1 MIKKLLIITLLFTNS
16 IFALGDKG
24 SFGLN
29 INSDD
34 LEVEGRVSLSTRTRS
49 LEYRN
54 FYIDGNFIN
63 GEDDNLYGIGF
74 YVENS
79 PRGYSNITFNI
90 GLRSIF
96 SGNDKL
102 DETFVAIPI
111 TVGAKARMYLG
122 NLPKSALGFKLAY
135 APDPLS
141 FSDAKSYF
149 EYRIE
154 VDMQLIDN
162 IDIYAGYRDIDTE
175 YKGGDITFN
184 SAGYVGFKFIF

>member
-1 MIKKLLIITLLFTNS
+1 MIKKLLIITLLLTSS
-16 IFALGDKG
+16 IYAAGDKG

-34 LEVEGRVSLSTRTRS
+34 LEVEGRVSLSTRTRT

-63 GEDDNLYGIGF
+63 GEDDNLYGVGF

-79 PRGYSNITFNI
+79 PRGYSNITFDI
-90 GLRSIF
+90 GIRSIF
-96 SGNDKL
+96 SSNDKL
-102 DETFVAIPI
+102 DETFVALPI
-111 TVGAKARMYLG
+111 IVGAKARMYLG

-154 VDMQLIDN
+154 VDMQLIEN

-175 YKGGDITFN
+175 YKSKDITFN
-184 SAGYVGFKFIF
+184 SAGYAGFRFIF

>member
-1 MIKKLLIITLLFTNS
+1 MMKKLLIISLLGATSLFG
-16 IFALGDKG
+16 AEKA

-34 LEVEGRVSLSTRTRS
+34 LEVEGRVSMATRTRS

-54 FYIDGNFIN
+54 FFFDGNFIK
-63 GEDDNLYGIGF
+63 GDEDNLYGVGF

-79 PRGYSNITFNI
+79 PLGYPNLKFGI

-102 DETFVAIPI
+102 DKDFVAIP
-111 TVGAKARMYLG
+111 VQVSAKARMYLG
-122 NLPKSALGFKLAY
+122 NLPKSNLGVRFAY
-135 APDPLS
+135 APSPLT
-141 FSDAKSYF
+141 FSDADSYL

-154 VDMQLIDN
+154 ADMQIIQN
-162 IDIYAGYRDIDTE
+162 IDIYIGYRNIETNYDNADV
-175 YKGGDITFN
+175 DFN
-184 SAGYVGFKFIF
+184 SAGYIGFKFLF

>member
-1 MIKKLLIITLLFTNS
+1 MIKKLLIITLLFTSS
-16 IFALGDKG
+16 IYAAGDKG
-24 SFGLN
+24 TFGLN

-34 LEVEGRVSLSTRTRS
+34 LEVEGRVSLATRTRT

-54 FYIDGNFIN
+54 FYLDANFIN
-63 GEDDNLYGIGF
+63 GEDDNLYGVGF

-79 PRGYSNITFNI
+79 PHGYSNLTFDI

-96 SGNDKL
+96 SGNDAT

-111 TVGAKARMYLG
+111 YVAAKARMYLG
-122 NLPKSALGFKLAY
+122 NLPKSALGFKLSY
-135 APDPLS
+135 APNPLS
-141 FSDAKSYF
+141 FSDAKSYL

-162 IDIYAGYRDIDTE
+162 INVYAGYRNIDTE
-175 YKGGDITFN
+175 YDSDDVNFN
-184 SAGYVGFKFIF
+184 SAGYAGFKFVF

>member
-1 MIKKLLIITLLFTNS
+1 MIKNILLFTFLLS
-16 IFALGDKG
+16 TLAFARGDRS

-34 LEVEGRVSLSTRTRS
+34 LEVEGRISLATRNRS
-49 LEYRN
+49 IEFRN

-63 GEDDNLYGIGF
+63 GEDDNLYGLGF

-79 PRGYSNITFNI
+79 PHGYSNLTFDI
-90 GLRSIF
+90 GLRSVF
-96 SGNDKL
+96 SSNDML
-102 DETFVAIPI
+102 DQNFVAIPI
-111 TVGAKARMYLG
+111 TVAAKARMYLG
-122 NLPKSALGFKLAY
+122 NLPKSSLGFKLAY

-154 VDMQLIDN
+154 ADMQVIDN
-162 IDIYAGYRDIDTE
+162 INVYIGYRNIDTE
-175 YKGGDITFN
+175 YKAEDITFN
-184 SAGYVGFKFIF
+184 SAGYVGFKFVF

>member
-1 MIKKLLIITLLFTNS
+1 MIKKLLIITLLFTSS
-16 IFALGDKG
+16 IYAVSEKG

-34 LEVEGRVSLSTRTRS
+34 LEVEGRVSLSTRTRT

-63 GEDDNLYGIGF
+63 GEDDNLYGLGF
-74 YVENS
+74 YVENA
-79 PRGYSNITFNI
+79 PHGYSNLTFGI

-102 DETFVAIPI
+102 DETFVALPI
-111 TVGAKARMYLG
+111 TVAAKARMYLG
-122 NLPKSALGFKLAY
+122 NLPKSALGFKLSY
-135 APDPLS
+135 APEPLS

-162 IDIYAGYRDIDTE
+162 IGIYVGYRDISTD
-175 YKGGDITFN
+175 YDGGDINFN
-184 SAGYVGFKFIF
+184 SAGYGGFKFVF